1 VQETHL
7 ATFSVL
13 TLCLAGIVGLAA
25 GAGSVIHLHDPSLTI
40 PMAICAATVLV
51 LVGISHA
58 ATGVTSA
65 GGNGASQPVGRQ

>member
-1 VQETHL
+1 
-7 ATFSVL
+7 
-13 TLCLAGIVGLAA
+13 
-25 GAGSVIHLHDPSLTI
+25 
-40 PMAICAATVLV
+40 MAICAATILV